1 MRLSS
6 SSSKTLYTVGN
17 CYNCSGSC
25 RGPLLL
31 SSMLLSPPRPIG
43 KVSCAINQSAKRWQ
57 NVCSHP
63 ISAEIAECAINQSRL
78 QLTSQPNVLKTVK
91 IEQWAIYKRFKIAK
105 WAVYLNGLK
114 LAKWAIYQMVNER
127 KMANLPNSL
136 KIVHMGIVP
145 NDLNRAKCI
154 QSISSKDTTIGEVL
168 AHKYTI
174 SLLLKDHSHEN
185 LCLLWLSLVEPTSQ
199 FIKKLYQLI
208 FIDLKLRTKI
218 PKLQVLTLLHEKQRF
233 GSMDDRNWESKISC
247 LINTGPAREMH
258 SLKTLSPLRT

>member
-1 MRLSS
+1 MGSLS
-6 SSSKTLYTVGN
+6 
-17 CYNCSGSC
+17 
-25 RGPLLL
+25 
-31 SSMLLSPPRPIG
+31 
-43 KVSCAINQSAKRWQ
+43 
-57 NVCSHP
+57 
-63 ISAEIAECAINQSRL
+63 
-78 QLTSQPNVLKTVK
+78 
-91 IEQWAIYKRFKIAK
+91 K

-136 KIVHMGIVP
+136 KIVHKMGIVP

-168 AHKYTI
+168 VHKYTI

-185 LCLLWLSLVEPTSQ
+185 LCRLCLSLVEPTSQ

-218 PKLQVLTLLHEKQRF
+218 PKLHVQTVLHEKQRF
-233 GSMDDRNWESKISC
+233 GSMVDRNWESKISC